1 MQIYRQPVDIIP
13 KKESLGTFENSIS
26 NKKHFNSTLKQMRKN
41 TEYCLEVDLQQHI
54 RSTQQYTKPSKMHL
68 YGTHLFVC
76 VCWGQICA
84 AMVVRRCE
92 VCRGLAG
99 HRQAVLR

>member
-1 MQIYRQPVDIIP
+1 
-13 KKESLGTFENSIS
+13 
-26 NKKHFNSTLKQMRKN
+26 MRKN

-54 RSTQQYTKPSKMHL
+54 RSTQQYTKPSKMYL
-68 YGTHLFVC
+68 YGTYLFVC

-84 AMVVRRCE
+84 AMVVRRCA

-99 HRQAVLR
+99 HRQAVLMCKQPLGCD